1 MHPWKWRIC
10 CFVLTHTHT
19 HTLLIKVFSGGMSLL
34 FIKKELGEFCFSTFY
49 FYTLGVR
56 KETNL
61 PLEVPEMFIGLV
73 TLLLVR

>member
-1 MHPWKWRIC
+1 MACP
-10 CFVLTHTHT
+10 CFL
-19 HTLLIKVFSGGMSLL
+19 
-34 FIKKELGEFCFSTFY
+34 KECGEFCFIT

-61 PLEVPEMFIGLV
+61 PLKVLEMFIGLV